1 MVNNRV
7 RIIFFLFIIL
17 SLTLSAC
24 LRPDVA
30 APPEVPAAPPV
41 GSTSAPAAPAPA
53 APASPTATT
62 VPPEL
67 PLYQFVPG
75 GQFTMGS
82 KPDDPLAKEDEFPK
96 HDVRLPG
103 YWIFTNEVTNELYAE
118 CVAAGNCT
126 PPATAETGPKS
137 HYNDPAFKNYPVVGV
152 VWNQADAF
160 CKAQDAHL
168 PSEAEWEKAARGFFG
183 NTYPWGT
190 AEADCNLANINGCVK
205 DTARV
210 ATYDDGK
217 SPFEVRDMAG
227 NVREWVSDWYQADAY
242 QTAILFM
249 PNGPETGKM
258 KVVRGGSYLD
268 SARDSRSS
276 ARFAYDPEREFDD
289 VGFRCVPNSMIYA
302 PFCSASYR
310 SPCRP
315 PRPGNPPDNCD
326 PGTLIG
332 DAKTGVTISCPNA
345 NGIGKVHITVSESV
359 ANVNVSINGNAVACS
374 AGPNSNYD
382 CEGMMPAVGSPVEVY
397 VCLVSGITS
406 FNPDFGLHLTS
417 CESFTL
423 VASIGDTITVNETD
437 DNPFFLAGL
446 ALIPGKMPL
455 NGGGGGCFE
464 GTTWDPKSQQCVKNT
479 ATPIQPAPGT
489 EGMCPLGYV
498 LDPNLL
504 CCVPGT
510 EDNGGCE
517 PGYYYSLAAD
527 LCIPIEQ
534 NGCPAGW
541 EYDPYLGCMQPV
553 HQGEETTGC
562 PPGTHLAND
571 GKTCEVDS
579 QEGNLHVTCPPGQNY
594 VEGQGCV
601 TSDIGTPPVQCKDGY
616 YYDYN
621 LEICVALTQDGCPK
635 GTYLDLDLKQ
645 CLPTTGPWTG
655 CPQNYMLNAR
665 TGCCVPVPG
674 TDNSD
679 CIGVPDGQINELPP
693 GTLASEPGWDPGSS
707 DCPPPVEIVCPPDS
721 HPSPDGTYCISN
733 VQCPFG
739 TSSTPNNPYGC
750 FPQGTEPC
758 PDGYEM
764 SNSGM
769 GCVPIVMDGVQWQ
782 CTQSQYFD
790 PYLGMCLDRT
800 DDCCAQ
806 GYIFDPQFK
815 QCLPYPVEQNC
826 PPGYVFVVNECIPFV
841 PMGAG
846 CTSFNL
852 TVPSCA
858 ESCPPGTHWDKD
870 QQKCVKDNPCQ
881 GVRCSG
887 YGDEK
892 SCEANQCCRWGGTAA
907 PACVRR

>member
-1 MVNNRV
+1 MIIK
-7 RIIFFLFIIL
+7 RIQAVFFLFIMFTL
-17 SLTLSAC
+17 SVSAC
-24 LRPDVA
+24 LRPDQSTTPVVPGAPPAALPDAPVA
-30 APPEVPAAPPV
+30 AATAV
-41 GSTSAPAAPAPA
+41 
-53 APASPTATT
+53 SPTATT

-67 PLYQFVPG
+67 PLIQFVPG

-96 HDVRLPG
+96 HDVQLPG
-103 YWIFTNEVTNELYAE
+103 YWIFTSEVTNELYAE
-118 CVAAGNCT
+118 CVASGKCT
-126 PPATAETGPKS
+126 PPVTTETGPKS

-152 VWNQADAF
+152 VWNQADTF

-183 NTYPWGT
+183 NTYPWG
-190 AEADCNLANINGCVK
+190 ADEADCKLANINGCVK
-205 DTARV
+205 DTVKV

-302 PFCSASYR
+302 PFCSTSYNHHC
-310 SPCRP
+310 SPP
-315 PRPGNPPDNCD
+315 Q
-326 PGTLIG
+326 IG
-332 DAKTGVTISCPNA
+332 DTPPGDCTPGEPTTGGGKTSVGIVCSNGKSTVKINTDETFA
-345 NGIGKVHITVSESV
+345 NLE
-359 ANVNVSINGNAVACS
+359 VSINGVNLVCS
-374 AGPNSNYD
+374 SMDGNTFTCDGTLPP
-382 CEGMMPAVGSPVEVY
+382 EGNGVTVK
-397 VCLVSGITS
+397 VCFIMSS
-406 FNPDFGLHLTS
+406 DAFNPDFGLHLTS
-417 CESFTL
+417 CETFNL
-423 VASIGDTITVNETD
+423 VASIGDTITVKETD
-437 DNPFFLAGL
+437 DNPYFMAGL

-464 GTTWDPKSQQCVKNT
+464 GTTWDPKLQQCVKNT
-479 ATPIQPAPGT
+479 ATPIQAMPGT
-489 EGMCPLGYV
+489 EGMCPIGYV

-517 PGYYYSLAAD
+517 PGYYHSAAAD

-541 EYDPYLGCMQPV
+541 TYDPYLGCMQPV

-579 QEGNLHVTCPPGQNY
+579 QVGNLHITCPPGQMY
-594 VEGQGCV
+594 VQGQGCV
-601 TSDIGTPPVQCKDGY
+601 ASDIGTPPVQCKEGY

-635 GTYLDLDLKQ
+635 GTYLDPDLKQ

-655 CPQNYMLNAR
+655 CPANYMLNPK
-665 TGCCVPVPG
+665 TNCCVPIPGTDNTDCIGGTDGQGPTPVPG
-674 TDNSD
+674 TPND
-679 CIGVPDGQINELPP
+679 PF
-693 GTLASEPGWDPGSS
+693 GWDPGSS
-707 DCPPPVEIVCPPDS
+707 NCPPPSDVVCPPGYILSEAGDVCVVIEGC
-721 HPSPDGTYCISN
+721 PPGTG
-733 VQCPFG
+733 P
-739 TSSTPNNPYGC
+739 TPNNPNGC

-758 PDGYEM
+758 PQGFEM
-764 SNSGM
+764 SNSGL
-769 GCVPIVMDGVQWQ
+769 GCVPIMMDGVQYQ
-782 CTQSQYFD
+782 CDPSQYWD
-790 PYLGMCLDRT
+790 PYMGMCLDRT

-806 GYIFDPQFK
+806 GYYYDPK
-815 QCLPYPVEQNC
+815 AGICLYFVPNDNC
-826 PPGYVFVVNECIPFV
+826 PPGWTWNGSECTFWTPGPNCV
-841 PMGAG
+841 D
-846 CTSFNL
+846 FNL
-852 TVPSCA
+852 TVPACS
-858 ESCPPGTHWDKD
+858 EECPPGTHWDKD
-870 QQKCVKDNPCQ
+870 QKTMC
-881 GVRCSG
+881 
-887 YGDEK
+887 
-892 SCEANQCCRWGGTAA
+892 
-907 PACVRR
+907 

>member
-1 MVNNRV
+1 MINKRTQTV
-7 RIIFFLFIIL
+7 FFLFIIL
-17 SLTLSAC
+17 TLALSAC

-41 GSTSAPAAPAPA
+41 PPAVPAAPVPPPTPSLTAT
-53 APASPTATT
+53 PASP
-62 VPPEL
+62 EL
-67 PLYQFVPG
+67 PFYQFVPG

-82 KPDDPLAKEDEFPK
+82 KKGDPLAKEDEFPK

-118 CVAAGNCT
+118 CVAAGKCT

-137 HYNDPAFKNYPVVGV
+137 HYNDPAFKNFPVVGV
-152 VWNQADAF
+152 VWNQADTF

-168 PSEAEWEKAARGFFG
+168 PTEAEWEKAARGFFG
-183 NTYPWGT
+183 NTYPWGA
-190 AEADCNLANINGCVK
+190 AEADCKLANINGCVK
-205 DTARV
+205 DTAKV
-210 ATYDDGK
+210 ASYTDGK

-289 VGFRCVPNSMIYA
+289 VGFRCVPNTQTYS
-302 PFCSASYR
+302 PFCSTTYR

-326 PGTLIG
+326 PGTLTSES
-332 DAKTGVTISCPNA
+332 AKTGVTISCPNA
-345 NGIGKVHITVSESV
+345 NGFGTVHVTTSEPV
-359 ANVNVSINGNAVACS
+359 ANINVGINGNGVACS
-374 AGPNSNYD
+374 SGPNTSFE
-382 CEGMMPAVGSPVEVY
+382 CQGMMPAVGSPVTIE

-417 CESFTL
+417 CESFNL

-437 DNPFFLAGL
+437 DNPYFLAGL

-455 NGGGGGCFE
+455 NGGGCFE
-464 GTTWDPKSQQCVKNT
+464 GTTWDPKSQQCVKDKP
-479 ATPIQPAPGT
+479 TPIQPTPGT
-489 EGMCPLGYV
+489 EGMCPDGYV
-498 LDPNLL
+498 MDPNLL

-510 EDNGGCE
+510 EDNSGCE
-517 PGYYYSLAAD
+517 KGYYHSVAAD

-541 EYDPYLGCMQPV
+541 VYDPYQGCMQPV
-553 HQGEETTGC
+553 HQGEEPKGC
-562 PPGTHLAND
+562 PPGTHLLPD
-571 GKTCEVDS
+571 GKTCAPD
-579 QEGNLHVTCPPGQNY
+579 QQGDMGDITCPPGSLY
-594 VEGQGCV
+594 VPGQGCV

-621 LEICVALTQDGCPK
+621 LQICVALTQDGCPA
-635 GTYLDLDLKQ
+635 GTYLDPNLKQ
-645 CLPTTGPWTG
+645 CLPLTGPWTG
-655 CPQNYMLNAR
+655 CPKNYMINPR

-674 TDNSD
+674 TDNTD
-679 CIGVPDGQINELPP
+679 CLGYPDGQENGPVLV
-693 GTLASEPGWDPGSS
+693 GGGPGWDPGSS

-806 GYIFDPQFK
+806 GYYFDPQFK

-826 PPGYVFVVNECIPFV
+826 PSGYVFVVNECIPFV

-870 QQKCVKDNPCQ
+870 QKRCVTPCSNFNCSYYKSGNCPKCCKDGPVGT
-881 GVRCSG
+881 GV
-887 YGDEK
+887 
-892 SCEANQCCRWGGTAA
+892 
-907 PACVRR
+907 CVPK